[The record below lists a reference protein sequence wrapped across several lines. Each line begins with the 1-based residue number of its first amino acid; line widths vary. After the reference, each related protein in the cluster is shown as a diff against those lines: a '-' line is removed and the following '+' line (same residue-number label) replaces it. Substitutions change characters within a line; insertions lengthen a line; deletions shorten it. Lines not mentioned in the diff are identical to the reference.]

1 MQQLADRYKYMYYCV
16 NQICTAVDKKDY
28 RTVIAFNSRLQGVIN
43 KYFIDCKDNDR
54 EDFLNAISWARGRIN
69 ACKDKITGQGYDEL
83 LYFQNLMND
92 GRRFV

>member
-28 RTVIAFNSRLQGVIN
+28 KTVIAFNSRLRDVVD
-43 KYFIDCKDNDR
+43 KYSLDCKDSDR
-54 EDFLNAISWARGRIN
+54 EDLLNAISWAKDKID
-69 ACKDKITGQGYDEL
+69 ACKDKMTGQGYNDI
-83 LYFQNLMND
+83 MND